1 MLDLSEEIRSMIDDG
16 RMDEEKV
23 VSLIRDMLTSAYKRK
38 FGTDDNVVVRF
49 FPNGAGEEN
58 RCVELYSV
66 KEVVNEEDWY
76 DKVRQIPLDDA
87 QTLVEDVEVGDSLE
101 IPIDPRNFEYS
112 AVQSAKQR
120 SQQVVKEYTTDKVY
134 IDAKAMEGKL
144 VIGEIKRQN
153 PKNGDFIVNLN
164 LEGADALFPFRGQ
177 SPRETYEIAEK
188 LKFYVE
194 KVEKVGADRN
204 NRKAGRD
211 AKPSK
216 GSSVSILLT
225 RSSKEFV
232 KALIENE
239 VPEISSG
246 DVEIK
251 AIARH
256 AGVRTKVAVDTHK
269 TDVDPV
275 GSTVGKA
282 GVRIQTVMAECEG
295 EKIDVVRYSEDPLVF
310 IANALI
316 PAQVRR
322 VVTIDPS
329 TRHVVAIVD
338 DNQLGIAI
346 GQGGVNVKLAKVLC
360 DWNIEVKT
368 QAQFN
373 EMEQTMEIYRNV
385 DNLFKSDDEVASEGE
400 EAVIEAEQPLTN
412 DEIGIDPDDTPLT
425 DLGLPE
431 KIVKRLHDVDIWSI
445 EEFFDYDNDELREK
459 GLSDD
464 DIATVRDSVVITEDD
479 TGADFECPICHE
491 VLPAGT
497 TVCPKCGAEF
507 EFE

>member
-1 MLDLSEEIRSMIDDG
+1 MLDLSEEIKSMIEDG
-16 RMDEEKV
+16 KMDETKV
-23 VSLIRDMLTSAYKRK
+23 VSLIQDMLTSAYKRK

-49 FPNGAGEEN
+49 FPNKAGIDN

-87 QTLVEDVEVGDSLE
+87 QKLVEDVEVGDSLE
-101 IPIDPRNFEYS
+101 IPIDPHNFEYS

-153 PKNGDFIVNLN
+153 PKNGDYIVNLN

-177 SPRETYEIAEK
+177 SPRETYEITEK

-194 KVEKVGADRN
+194 KVDKVSGSDKG
-204 NRKAGRD
+204 RKSRD
-211 AKPSK
+211 MKSPK

-269 TDVDPV
+269 TDIDPV

-295 EKIDVVRYSEDPLVF
+295 EKIDIVRYSDDPLVY

-322 VVTIDPS
+322 VVTIDPA

-346 GQGGVNVKLAKVLC
+346 GQGGVNVKLAKILC

-368 QAQFN
+368 QSQFN

-385 DNLFKSDDEVASEGE
+385 DNLFKNGE
-400 EAVIEAEQPLTN
+400 EEEELPAAEAEMEVHPLTN
-412 DEIGIDPDDTPLT
+412 DQIGIDPDDTPIT
-425 DLGLPE
+425 DIGLPDSLVR
-431 KIVKRLHDVDIWSI
+431 KLHDVDIWSI
-445 EEFFDYDNDELREK
+445 EEFFDYNDDELKAK
-459 GLSDD
+459 GLTDD
-464 DIATVRDSVVITEDD
+464 DISLVRDSVVVTEDESE
-479 TGADFECPICHE
+479 GEFECPICHE
-491 VLPAGT
+491 ILPAGT
-497 TVCPKCGAEF
+497 AVCPKCGAEF

>member
-1 MLDLSEEIRSMIDDG
+1 MLDLSDEIRSMIEDG

-153 PKNGDFIVNLN
+153 AKNGDYIVNLN
-164 LEGADALFPFRGQ
+164 LDGADALFPFRGQ

-188 LKFYVE
+188 LKFFVE
-194 KVEKVGADRN
+194 KVEKVGGES
-204 NRKAGRD
+204 RKGRPGRD
-211 AKPSK
+211 GKGSK
-216 GSSVSILLT
+216 GSAVSILLT

-269 TDVDPV
+269 TDIDPV

-295 EKIDVVRYSEDPLVF
+295 EKIDVVRYSDDPLVF

-322 VVTIDPS
+322 VVTIDPA

-346 GQGGVNVKLAKVLC
+346 GQGGVNVKLAKILC
-360 DWNIEVKT
+360 DWNIEVKP

-373 EMEQTMEIYRNV
+373 EMEETMEIYRNV
-385 DNLFKSDDEVASEGE
+385 DNLFKSEDE
-400 EAVIEAEQPLTN
+400 EADVQDEMAAEPQPLTN

-425 DLGLPE
+425 DIGLPDQL
-431 KIVKRLHDVDIWSI
+431 VRRLHDVDIWSI
-445 EEFFDYDNDELREK
+445 EEFFDYNDDELREK
-459 GLSDD
+459 GLSDE

-479 TGADFECPICHE
+479 AGTDFECPICHE
-491 VLPAGT
+491 ILPAGT

>member
-1 MLDLSEEIRSMIDDG
+1 MLDLSEEIRSMIEDS
-16 RMDEEKV
+16 RMDEQKV
-23 VSLIRDMLTSAYKRK
+23 LSLIRDMLSSAYKRK

-49 FPNGAGEEN
+49 FPNKAGVEN

-87 QTLVEDVEVGDSLE
+87 EQLVEGVEVGDSLE
-101 IPIDPRNFEYS
+101 IPIDPQNFEYS

-144 VIGEIKRQN
+144 VIGEIKRHN
-153 PKNGDFIVNLN
+153 PKNGDYIVNLN

-194 KVEKVGADRN
+194 KVDKVSASDRN
-204 NRKAGRD
+204 RKGRD
-211 AKPSK
+211 MK
-216 GSSVSILLT
+216 GSRGTSVSILLT

-256 AGVRTKVAVDTHK
+256 AGVRTKVAVDTRK

-295 EKIDVVRYSEDPLVF
+295 EKIDIVRYSDDPLVY

-316 PAQVRR
+316 PAQVKR

-338 DNQLGIAI
+338 DSQLGIAI
-346 GQGGVNVKLAKVLC
+346 GQGGVNVKLAKILC

-368 QAQFN
+368 QTQFN

-385 DNLFKSDDEVASEGE
+385 DNLFKSEGDE
-400 EAVIEAEQPLTN
+400 EAPAEEEAAAPVLTN
-412 DEIGIDPDDTPLT
+412 DQIGIDPDDTQIY
-425 DLGLPE
+425 DIGLPYS
-431 KIVKRLHDVDIWSI
+431 L
-445 EEFFDYDNDELREK
+445 
-459 GLSDD
+459 LS
-464 DIATVRDSVVITEDD
+464 
-479 TGADFECPICHE
+479 
-491 VLPAGT
+491 
-497 TVCPKCGAEF
+497 
-507 EFE
+507 